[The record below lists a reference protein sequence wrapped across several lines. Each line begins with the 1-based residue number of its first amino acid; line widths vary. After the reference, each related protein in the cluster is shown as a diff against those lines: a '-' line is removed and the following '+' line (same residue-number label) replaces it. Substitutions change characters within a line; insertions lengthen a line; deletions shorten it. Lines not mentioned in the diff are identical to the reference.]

1 MTEET
6 QVQDEEKQPKRGRP
20 RGSHHKRY
28 KNLSKVKLH
37 THRGSI
43 FPGQSGMLTEE
54 EAEIF
59 KDRVREA

>member
-1 MTEET
+1 MTEEAE
-6 QVQDEEKQPKRGRP
+6 VQDAPPKRGRP
-20 RGSHHKRY
+20 KGSHHKRY

-43 FPGQSGMLTEE
+43 FPGQTGMLTEE
-54 EAEIF
+54 EAEAF